1 MTRRN
6 IKIIKHLR
14 TKRNKKYL
22 GLGGMEPGLDRDVS
36 GAEPFHK
43 HDGIFDV
50 IGHTISGYAG
60 DVGEYVKEKTLRLAG
75 LEPIEP
81 PNPNQVENKNGS
93 PNVTA
98 VTTGPSSMLSA
109 LSANAVHQMNEFL
122 LDPNVQ
128 RGLHETLQ
136 KTSVILKD
144 LLRNINQA
152 LSDPQLKEE
161 TKVALEHVADYV
173 GIFVKAMDGPLNEA
187 IDTLNRSGT
196 KALSGALAG
205 LIKVLTDIAA
215 AVPGFGAV
223 IELGKMANDASAAA
237 GDVVEATSNTT
248 SAISQAIS
256 DTSENFSQG
265 LEALHQK
272 KKEAA
277 AIANRTQQSMRR
289 FMGGGRRI

>member
-1 MTRRN
+1 MSRRRRN
-6 IKIIKHLR
+6 NIQIIKHSR

-22 GLGGMEPGLDRDVS
+22 GVGGMDGGQVEGQV
-36 GAEPFHK
+36 EPFHT

-50 IGHTISGYAG
+50 IGHTLSGYAG

-75 LEPIEP
+75 LEPIDED
-81 PNPNQVENKNGS
+81 EKKAGDEDGKNGEVTGS
-93 PNVTA
+93 P
-98 VTTGPSSMLSA
+98 SMLST
-109 LSANAVHQMNEFL
+109 LSANAVHQINEFL

-144 LLRNINQA
+144 LLRNINLA

-173 GIFVKAMDGPLNEA
+173 GIFVKAMDGPLNDA

-205 LIKVLTDIAA
+205 LIKVLTDMAA

-237 GDVVEATSNTT
+237 GDVVEATTNTT
-248 SAISQAIS
+248 SAISQAVS
-256 DTSENFSQG
+256 DTSENFRQG

-272 KKEAA
+272 KREAA

-289 FMGGGRRI
+289 FMGGG